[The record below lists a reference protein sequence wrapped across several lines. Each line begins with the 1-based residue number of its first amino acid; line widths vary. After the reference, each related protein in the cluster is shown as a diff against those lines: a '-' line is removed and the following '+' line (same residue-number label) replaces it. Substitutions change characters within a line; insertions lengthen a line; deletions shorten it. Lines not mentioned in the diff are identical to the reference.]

1 MKTQEKGCRYTDYFR
16 CVFLLK
22 AAQTED
28 NLAKEFLPLARQKQ
42 RELALLQQREGQI
55 KAGKQEDNRDAA
67 KILEFAQHFVEQY
80 VTLPVPK
87 KREVVNSVF
96 LNLQLDAVNLCGDY
110 RLPFS
115 ILAENRRRPLDSG
128 RLDLNQ
134 RPHDPQSC
142 ALPNCATPR
151 IDKNILI

>member
-1 MKTQEKGCRYTDYFR
+1 MVKDAADSERELRKLKRRAADTQATLDTL
-16 CVFLLK
+16 LLK

-28 NLAKEFLPLARQKQ
+28 NLGKEFLRLARQKQ

-55 KAGKQEDNRDAA
+55 KAGKREDNHDAA
-67 KILEFAQHFVEQY
+67 NILELAQHLAEQY
-80 VTLPVPK
+80 VTLPASK

-115 ILAENRRRPLDSG
+115 ILAENRCRPLESG
-128 RLDLNQ
+128 
-134 RPHDPQSC
+134 
-142 ALPNCATPR
+142 
-151 IDKNILI
+151 